1 MAYSYH
7 YIFDFTNF
15 RSVEICKDVLDR
27 MLLSYLT
34 TYNRNTRFAKLDA
47 AEGPYA
53 ALILARA
60 GIVRLGMSDRI
71 TADLTPPIL
80 YHAVSQGA
88 LAIEVRSDDIE
99 AIKLCKKVTH
109 WETEWK
115 CLAERACLRVLEG
128 GCSVPV
134 GVSSALEVDVG
145 ENRAGTLTLTG
156 CVTSINGDAHVEHTL
171 KNRVGSAEQA
181 EEVGRGLARILMDTG
196 AKKILDDIN
205 EDRNRR
211 VDETRKAEQA
221 SK

>member
-1 MAYSYH
+1 M
-7 YIFDFTNF
+7 
-15 RSVEICKDVLDR
+15 
-27 MLLSYLT
+27 
-34 TYNRNTRFAKLDA
+34 
-47 AEGPYA
+47 G
-53 ALILARA
+53 
-60 GIVRLGMSDRI
+60 DRI
-71 TADLTPPIL
+71 TTDLSPPIL

-88 LAIEVRSDDIE
+88 LAVEVRSDDVE
-99 AIKLCKKVTH
+99 AIELCKKLTH

-134 GVSSALEVDVG
+134 GVSSTLDVDAG

-156 CVTSINGDAHVEHTL
+156 CVTAINGDVHVEHTF

-181 EEVGRGLARILMDTG
+181 EEVGRGLARVLMDTG

-211 VDETRKAEQA
+211 IDEERKADQVN
-221 SK
+221 K